1 MTASANKP
9 VKIFQ
14 LAKQLNTS
22 HRDII
27 EYLKSKDISAS
38 LNKALDPD
46 TLDIVLNHFAED
58 AKKADTLIER
68 REKKRHAEES
78 RRLTRDEERK
88 NEEAAR
94 RKVEEKVLE
103 RLKEKEVPQ
112 KSLKIKKNLPLP
124 PKNLRPTLPV
134 SIKKRLIKKRK
145 KR

>member
-68 REKKRHAEES
+68 REKNAM
-78 RRLTRDEERK
+78 RK
-88 NEEAAR
+88 KAG
-94 RKVEEKVLE
+94 VL
-103 RLKEKEVPQ
+103 RAMKKEKMKKRPAVRLR
-112 KSLKIKKNLPLP
+112 KRSLKD
-124 PKNLRPTLPV
+124 
-134 SIKKRLIKKRK
+134 
-145 KR
+145 